1 MRGWRSLFNGDSTA
15 VVEHTCT
22 SAEAMGSASTS
33 FMGTLVGTL
42 ASIVRYIE
50 GSHEIAGA
58 HLNGDGE
65 PSVAAAF
72 GCG

>member
-1 MRGWRSLFNGDSTA
+1 MRGWRSLFNGGGTA

-33 FMGTLVGTL
+33 FMGTLVGTF
-42 ASIVRYIE
+42 ASIVRTE

-65 PSVAAAF
+65 PSVAAGFA
-72 GCG
+72 GA